1 MVKTKKKKKKNVDF
15 TLTFL
20 GEFVELSTLLPY
32 SESSATETQSVSIN
46 TTLRR
51 TGYLLDIDEFFY
63 YLGESPTEI
72 ERAIRIDQV
81 VEIAIVKVTTDAD
94 EILDRFDGSGM
105 PEN

>member
-1 MVKTKKKKKKNVDF
+1 MVKKKKKKTVDF

-32 SESSATETQSVSIN
+32 SESSSTETQSVSIN

-51 TGYLLDIDEFFY
+51 TGYLLDIDEYFY
-63 YLGESPTEI
+63 YLGSSATEI
-72 ERAIRIDQV
+72 ERAVRIDQV
-81 VEIAIVKVTTDAD
+81 VEIAIVHPNTPVDD
-94 EILDRFDGSGM
+94 ILDSFDGSGM